1 MRSRTA
7 WLVVALMV
15 TAVFATPAFAQI
27 GQGRLAGTVTDA
39 QGAVLPGV
47 TVTATSPALI
57 GTRTTVTEADGK
69 YLFPA
74 LPSGSYKLSFDLQ
87 GFKKFERDN
96 IQVVLGQ
103 TISQDAQM
111 QIGAL
116 TENVT
121 VTGAS
126 PVVDV
131 TTTKVGAS
139 LKGEA
144 LVGVPTSTDAWGAL
158 SEAPGVRMQGFDVG
172 GSHKSQ
178 QSGYESFGVQ
188 NQARVV
194 SEGVDHT
201 EGVGG
206 TGFYEDFYANEEVSV
221 SSLGSDVEMN
231 SPGAAIVT
239 TIKSGGNQFKGLE
252 NFAYEPGKFVGSNAA
267 ANDISGRGYN
277 CPANAAGALQCDNPN
292 LLFWEGH
299 VELGGP
305 IMKDKLWFYGAYNQ
319 FHIDKQVSG
328 VSPSVATDL
337 GLFNNYTGK
346 GTAKVNNSN
355 TIIAYAQA
363 GRKQKPFRNLSTLVP
378 PQSILA
384 QDSWSAMYKAEW
396 QSVLSNRAFL
406 DVNVGRFTLAWPMVP
421 AVNPLSGST
430 ADIPS
435 IYRSVPGKQT
445 GAGWNA
451 FTTQRSKPQVK
462 AQMTY
467 YLPDKGGS
475 HDFKFGFEDIFD
487 SYHFGINGQ
496 SGPYRLSFAT
506 PTSAS
511 PDRIRFIDTGAPG
524 DYGTG
529 WNASPNTDQ
538 HYAGYIQDRWAPNNR
553 LSISLGV
560 RFDFQ
565 RVGYADGSRKPTVTD
580 STLGVQSV
588 VCAGQAALCDGGAI
602 FPASTP
608 VAAATFLNNTDI
620 APRVGFSYNVDGSGK
635 TVLKAFYGRYYNNL
649 ADGFSGVNPGG
660 QNYNEYN
667 FNDLNH
673 NGKYDGVAELGGW
686 RTRIGGDASPV
697 LSSTKTPHTDEY
709 SVTLE
714 HQFWEESS
722 IRGTYVR
729 KIQKDYIPFYFT
741 PMVTAWLGQLTV
753 PTTASYLGTTYNLVD
768 VPNSLANKTD
778 TEYTNWPD
786 SDFKYD
792 TIEVAFSKR
801 IGAKLFFQM
810 SGDYQ
815 WRNELRSAD
824 IPDWGST
831 SPLSTDPIGVG
842 PQLTVNANAPN
853 RQKTTMYHAQLSGRY
868 TFPYEVGVGLNY
880 RFQSGFP
887 YAPVVPDGSVDL
899 NVCNFNCAFFAQN
912 MDQNRSESVNL
923 MNLRIDKAIPIQ
935 GRVKAMIMLDIYN
948 LLNADPV
955 TNFNLGLGPG
965 YKNVIAVLDP
975 RVFQLGFRLEF

>member
-7 WLVVALMV
+7 WLVVALI
-15 TAVFATPAFAQI
+15 AAAFYATPALAQV
-27 GQGRLAGTVTDA
+27 GQGRLTGTVTDA

-47 TVTATSPALI
+47 TVTATSQALI
-57 GTRTTVTEADGK
+57 GNRTTVTEADGK
-69 YLFPA
+69 YLFPG
-74 LPSGSYKLSFDLQ
+74 LPSGAYKLAFDLQ

-111 QIGAL
+111 QIGSL

-139 LKGEA
+139 LKGDA
-144 LVGVPTSTDAWGAL
+144 LIGVPTSTDAWGAL

-188 NQARVV
+188 NQSRVI

-201 EGVGG
+201 ESVGG

-252 NFAYEPGKFVGSNAA
+252 NVAYEPGKFVGTNAA
-267 ANDISGRGYN
+267 ANDVASRGYT
-277 CPANAAGALQCDNPN
+277 CPPNGLGTPQCDNPN
-292 LLFWEGH
+292 LLFWEAH
-299 VELGGP
+299 FDLGGP
-305 IMKDKLWFYGAYNQ
+305 VMKDKLWFYGAYNQ
-319 FHIDKQVSG
+319 FKIDKQVSG

-337 GLFNNYTGK
+337 GKFNNYTGK
-346 GTAKVNNSN
+346 GTAKVSNNN
-355 TIIAYAQA
+355 TVIGYAQA
-363 GRKQKPFRNLSTLVP
+363 GRKQKPFRGLSTLVP
-378 PQSILA
+378 PESILA
-384 QDSWSAMYKAEW
+384 QDSWSAMYKGEW

-406 DVNVGRFTLAWPMVP
+406 DINVGRFTLAWPMVP
-421 AVNPLSGST
+421 AVDP
-430 ADIPS
+430 AVKVPS
-435 IYRSVPGKQT
+435 IYRSVTGLQT

-451 FTTQRSKPQVK
+451 FTTKRSKPQVK

-475 HDFKFGFEDIFD
+475 HDFKFGFEDMLD

-496 SGPYRLSFAT
+496 SGPYRLSYAT
-506 PTSAS
+506 PTSTTA
-511 PDRIRFIDTGAPG
+511 DRIRFVDTGAPG
-524 DYGTG
+524 DYGSG
-529 WNASPNTDQ
+529 WNASPTVDQ
-538 HYAGYIQDRWAPNNR
+538 HYAGFLQDRWSPTNR
-553 LSISLGV
+553 LSVTLGV
-560 RFDFQ
+560 RIDYQ
-565 RVGYADGSRKPTVTD
+565 AVGYQDGSRKPTISD

-602 FPASTP
+602 FPSSTP
-608 VAAATFLNNTDI
+608 VAAATFLTNTDI
-620 APRVGFSYNVDGSGK
+620 APRIGFSYNVDGTGK
-635 TVLKAFYGRYYNNL
+635 TVLKAFYGRYYNNI

-673 NGKYDGVAELGGW
+673 NGKYDGPSELGGW

-697 LSSTKTPHTDEY
+697 LATTKTPHTDEY
-709 SVTLE
+709 SVTVE

-729 KIQKDYIPFYFT
+729 KMQKDFLPFYYT
-741 PMVTAWLGQLTV
+741 PMVTAWLGNVTV
-753 PTTASYLGTTYNLVD
+753 PVTASYLGTTYNLLD
-768 VPNSLANKTD
+768 VPNSLTNLTG
-778 TEYTNWPD
+778 TEYTNFPD
-786 SDFKYD
+786 GSFTYD
-792 TIEVAFSKR
+792 TIEVAFTKR
-801 IGAKLFFQM
+801 LGTKLFFQA

-824 IPDWGST
+824 QSNEGST
-831 SPLSTDPIGVG
+831 SPLSTDPIGVY
-842 PQLTVNANAPN
+842 PQISVNPNAPN

-868 TFPYEVGVGLNY
+868 TLPYDVGLGLNY

-887 YAPVVPDGSVDL
+887 YAPIVPDGSVGL
-899 NVCNFNCAFFAQN
+899 NVCQFNCAFFAEN
-912 MDQNRSESVNL
+912 MDQHRSEAVNL
-923 MNLRIDKAIPIQ
+923 MNFRVDKAFPL
-935 GRVKAMIMLDIYN
+935 GGHAKAVLMLDIYN

-955 TNFNLGLGPG
+955 TNFNLSVGPSFG
-965 YKNVIAVLDP
+965 TVIAVLDP
-975 RVFQLGFRLEF
+975 RVFQMGFRLEF